1 MAKTA
6 EKNYGKNRTWQA
18 ILYPE
23 NMIDDWQD
31 RIDDIVQLPFA
42 YCLHDKGLHLED
54 LEEERKV
61 HLHLILVWPNTTT
74 FKNAKSVF
82 GYLSA
87 PGKNA
92 VGRVEPVIWH
102 ERAYKYLIHDT
113 DKAREQGKYQ
123 FLPEE
128 RITGNNY
135 DIGAYIQI
143 STLERNEAFDDLTDF
158 ILDNNIRNFADFI
171 EFARQAFPE
180 RREVIRE
187 VIRGHSGY
195 FEKLV
200 KGCYHRV
207 CKNTEDHERIQRN
220 LDGSHADLDKDL
232 PFPEV
237 EHDPAAG
244 WYQDLNSN
252 GDICWYNDNTG
263 EEGPCVQT
271 REEAEGLYPGE
282 WGPDLLD
289 DDADLA
295 EAADVWGADE

>member
-1 MAKTA
+1 MAKQ
-6 EKNYGKNRTWQA
+6 NIPQYGKNRTWQA

-23 NMIDDWQD
+23 NMIDGWQQ
-31 RIDDIVQLPFA
+31 RIDDLVQLPFA
-42 YCLHDKGLHLED
+42 YCLHDKGLQMED

-74 FKNAKSVF
+74 FKNAKTVF

-113 DKAREQGKYQ
+113 DKAKMQGKFQ
-123 FLPEE
+123 FDPRE

-135 DIGAYIQI
+135 DIGAYMQI

-171 EFARQAFPE
+171 EFSRQAFPE
-180 RREVIRE
+180 RKEVIRE

-200 KGCYHRV
+200 KGCYHRIV
-207 CKNTEDHERIQRN
+207 KDTADHERIQQKLN
-220 LDGSHADLDKDL
+220 GSHED
-232 PFPEV
+232 PE
-237 EHDPAAG
+237 D
-244 WYQDLNSN
+244 QDE
-252 GDICWYNDNTG
+252 IPDN
-263 EEGPCVQT
+263 
-271 REEAEGLYPGE
+271 YPGE
-282 WGPDLLD
+282 WGPDLMSD
-289 DDADLA
+289 PDLA
-295 EAADVWGADE
+295 EASDVWGADE